1 MYLEDIKLSEHVV
14 ETADAVVAIDA
25 NDLPAPG
32 DGFATFFQR
41 LTQSGRAL
49 DHERPSTLAWSGPT
63 ATVRTAEWLTIR
75 ALGHRTF
82 RGLFGACRGEAPVG
96 KRP

>member
-41 LTQSGRAL
+41 LTQSGRATGSREAF
-49 DHERPSTLAWSGPT
+49 DARVVRAYSHRPNG
-63 ATVRTAEWLTIR
+63 
-75 ALGHRTF
+75 
-82 RGLFGACRGEAPVG
+82 
-96 KRP
+96 